1 MAPVGDAR
9 ATPARDDDGDDDRA
23 GVGRARA
30 RAIERGRAPG
40 RRGDAT
46 RAGRRRDHTRRRA
59 TDDDEEEETCGFCKY
74 MKGGSCRAAFVAW
87 EACVDAA
94 KARDEDFVETCFE
107 TTAALRDC
115 MLRDPE
121 YYGPMRREGEGEGV
135 EGERGE
141 GRREGGRGVTG
152 WARGAARRDD
162 GRTRSRS

>member
-1 MAPVGDAR
+1 MA
-9 ATPARDDDGDDDRA
+9 TTTEPASGA
-23 GVGRARA
+23 RARA
-30 RAIERGRAPG
+30 RSSEDDAP
-40 RRGDAT
+40 RGDASDDG
-46 RAGRRRDHTRRRA
+46 RAAATEGA
-59 TDDDEEEETCGFCKY
+59 TDDATTRDASDDDEEEEETCGFCKY

-121 YYGPMRREGEGEGV
+121 YYGPMVGEEGEGEGV

-141 GRREGGRGVTG
+141 GAAKRED
-152 WARGAARRDD
+152 AA
-162 GRTRSRS
+162 